1 MFLGLGTECKARALI
16 EVLADKELL
25 DSMVI
30 AIPLSDGKGHTFVT
44 IVIEYEWKPP
54 RCSTCK
60 NFDHNNECCPKN
72 PKVVETISSNDD
84 GFTVVKK
91 KKVKPKQPRQI
102 EGVRLTKL
110 KPNMQYQKVEKGGSS
125 KVKATVSPSVVN
137 EHPKVLMISVASWN
151 IRGMNFSP
159 KQSEVRRVISEN
171 KLSVCAI
178 LESHVRDS
186 NLVKMCTSVF
196 KHWDWTSNGN
206 LCNKGTRIIIGWNHY
221 EVDVVV
227 INQCDQAIHTRL
239 WLKME
244 NKEVFC
250 SFIYAHNRYIQRRAL
265 WDDLCVP
272 KHYVR
277 GRPWCLL
284 GDFNA
289 TLFLADNTA
298 GLSTI
303 DIAMRDFKE
312 CVDEFEVA
320 DVQCSGLQF
329 TWNQKPK
336 GVDGILKKLDRIMH
350 ARFKEVVKDGW
361 AMNYSG
367 FFMYQVVRKLKGLK
381 NPFRKLLYEHGNIHN
396 NVDHL
401 CKELDRVQADLDRDP
416 SNVQL
421 QDEEAAYVLAYNDAL
436 ILQERFLKQKAKINW
451 LREGDS
457 NSAYF
462 HKAVKSRVS
471 RSRINAVTNSDG
483 VNYENKQVPEAFIK
497 HYEVFL
503 GQAGT
508 VQNLDTHNLFDVI
521 LDAGTALD
529 MVRNVS
535 AQEVKSAMFS
545 MGNDKSLGPDGY
557 TAAFFKEAWILWGK
571 GLLSFCKILANHI
584 KESLKTLISPNQ
596 TAFVPGRS
604 IADNILLTQELM
616 HNYHLDRGVL
626 RCAFKDDIQKA
637 YDTMDWRRVRD
648 SDLFSYHRYCS
659 NMELINL
666 CFTDDL
672 FLFAYGD
679 THSARTIMDTLDEF
693 KLVSR
698 SLFPSLSNSMAYFGI
713 VKELIKKGK
722 SIKIGRI
729 NLFQLREGGL
739 SRGKAKV
746 AWEVV
751 CLPKDEGGLGIR
763 RLDFISPLASI
774 VATRY
779 MNRDGLNTSS
789 KVSDVFQNGN
799 VVWPQ
804 DLVAR
809 YPLLGSVVGPN
820 SVGSIDTLEWR
831 DNVNVKPLLDECV
844 WQLFGPGR

>member
-1 MFLGLGTECKARALI
+1 
-16 EVLADKELL
+16 
-25 DSMVI
+25 
-30 AIPLSDGKGHTFVT
+30 
-44 IVIEYEWKPP
+44 
-54 RCSTCK
+54 
-60 NFDHNNECCPKN
+60 
-72 PKVVETISSNDD
+72 
-84 GFTVVKK
+84 
-91 KKVKPKQPRQI
+91 
-102 EGVRLTKL
+102 
-110 KPNMQYQKVEKGGSS
+110 
-125 KVKATVSPSVVN
+125 
-137 EHPKVLMISVASWN
+137 MISVASWN

-159 KQSEVRRVISEN
+159 KQSKVRRVISEN

-265 WDDLCVP
+265 WDDLCVH

-289 TLFLADNTA
+289 TLFLADSTA

-312 CVDEFEVA
+312 CVDEIEVA

-336 GVDGILKKLDRIMH
+336 GVDGILKKLDRVMGNLELSGSFEGVHALFHPYRTSDHSPAVLRLPCRVKAQPKPFKFSNILVQH

-367 FFMYQVVRKLKGLK
+367 FFMYQVVKKLKGLK
-381 NPFRKLLYEHGNIHN
+381 KPFRKLLYEHGNIHN

-436 ILQERFLKQKAKINW
+436 ILQDRFLKQKAKINW

-462 HKAVKSRVS
+462 HKAAKSRVS

-483 VNYENKQVPEAFIK
+483 VNYENEQVPEAFIK

-521 LDAGTALD
+521 LDVGTALD
-529 MVRNVS
+529 NVRNVS

-545 MGNDKSLGPDGY
+545 MGNNKSPGPDGY
-557 TAAFFKEAWILWGK
+557 TAAFFKKAWDIVEDEVVKAVGECFIN
-571 GLLSFCKILANHI
+571 GRLLKEINHTIIALIPKVQNPMRVNDYRPISCCNVIFKCISKILANRI

-596 TAFVPGRS
+596 SAFVLGRS

-616 HNYHLDRGVL
+616 HNYHLDRGVP
-626 RCAFKDDIQKA
+626 RCAFKVDIQKA
-637 YDTMDWRRVRD
+637 YDTVD
-648 SDLFSYHRYCS
+648 
-659 NMELINL
+659 
-666 CFTDDL
+666 
-672 FLFAYGD
+672 
-679 THSARTIMDTLDEF
+679 
-693 KLVSR
+693 
-698 SLFPSLSNSMAYFGI
+698 
-713 VKELIKKGK
+713 
-722 SIKIGRI
+722 
-729 NLFQLREGGL
+729 
-739 SRGKAKV
+739 
-746 AWEVV
+746 
-751 CLPKDEGGLGIR
+751 
-763 RLDFISPLASI
+763 
-774 VATRY
+774 
-779 MNRDGLNTSS
+779 
-789 KVSDVFQNGN
+789 
-799 VVWPQ
+799 
-804 DLVAR
+804 
-809 YPLLGSVVGPN
+809 
-820 SVGSIDTLEWR
+820 
-831 DNVNVKPLLDECV
+831 
-844 WQLFGPGR
+844 